1 LDNGK
6 RDMTFFKDL
15 DFTSIFTQ
23 ENLYLMLRVGVY
35 VLIGFIILRII
46 IFFIKRAL
54 RKRVSSQSMMLM
66 SKAVNYIGLLII
78 FLVVLKTLGLS
89 LTAVLGAA
97 GVIGIAVGIASQT
110 SISNIISGL
119 FLVSEKPFEV
129 GDVIKVG
136 DKTGIIES
144 VDLMSVKIRTFDNLF
159 IRIPNETIIK
169 TEVTNITRYPIRRM
183 DFNISVAYKE
193 NLKTVHELLI
203 DIADK
208 NPDCLEEPA
217 PLILFTDFGDSGISI
232 LFGIW
237 FEKTNYIKVKNTVF
251 TEIHQRFKEEDIEI
265 PFPHVSLYTG
275 SETAPL
281 PVTLSGKKDSKNK

>member
-1 LDNGK
+1 
-6 RDMTFFKDL
+6 MTFFKDL